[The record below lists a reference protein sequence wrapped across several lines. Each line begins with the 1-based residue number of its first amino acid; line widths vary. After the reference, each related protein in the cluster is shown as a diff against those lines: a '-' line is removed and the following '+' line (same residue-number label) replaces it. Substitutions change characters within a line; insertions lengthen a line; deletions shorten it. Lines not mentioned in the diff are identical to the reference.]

1 MAPGHLDEA
10 VELAAQGLAAARRTG
25 DMTEIHESIFTQL
38 LVATILGD
46 FDEFDRIERDRA
58 AHAGRER
65 RPRQLELGAASKRG
79 NSC

>member
-1 MAPGHLDEA
+1 
-10 VELAAQGLAAARRTG
+10 
-25 DMTEIHESIFTQL
+25 MTEVQESIFTQL

-58 AHAGRER
+58 AQAG
-65 RPRQLELGAASKRG
+65 ASVDPGNWNSASASERG